1 MAGQREEIEA
11 TLDPSDWGEIRQLGH
26 RVVDDVTE
34 YLQTLRDLPVWR
46 PIPEEVRREFK
57 SSVPR
62 KPEGAAKAYEDFR
75 SHVLPYPLGNHHP
88 RFWGWVNGTGIP
100 IAALAEM
107 LAATINNNTWGGE
120 TSPILVERQVLEWLK
135 ELLGFPQEAS
145 GLLVSGGSMANLV
158 GLAVAVDAKA
168 GFDVAE
174 EGLSAAPKRLVL
186 YASEEVHS
194 SVDKAVRLLGLGF
207 SALRKIPVDDE
218 FTIDITQLE
227 RAIASDRADGLHP
240 FCVVGTAGTVN
251 TGATDPLN
259 QLADIAQR
267 EGMWFHVD
275 GAFGALSAL
284 SPSLK
289 QLTSGMERAD
299 SLGFD
304 LHKWMYLP
312 SEAACTL
319 VRDSEAHRRAF
330 ATHAPY
336 LSKQEGGGGVTG
348 TENPFNQYGIQLT
361 RSFKALK
368 VWMSIK
374 EYGSDKF
381 AELIEQNVEQARYL
395 AGLIEESSHIELL
408 APVPLNLV
416 NFRFVAPGMSEE
428 SLDTLNQTLLVRLQE
443 SGVAVPS
450 QRLIKGRFALCVA
463 NTNHRT
469 RREDFDLLVREVE
482 KIGLELLEESDTNPS
497 TTERGTKPRS
507 TWEAPGKGMIG
518 VKGLM

>member
-1 MAGQREEIEA
+1 MNSDVAYE
-11 TLDPSDWGEIRQLGH
+11 TLDPEDWDAMRALAH
-26 RVVDDVTE
+26 RMVDDAIT
-34 YLQTLRDLPVWR
+34 YLETVGERPVWQSV
-46 PIPEEVRREFK
+46 PEEIAARFDEPAPHEPAGAEAVYQEFLET
-57 SSVPR
+57 V
-62 KPEGAAKAYEDFR
+62 F
-75 SHVLPYPLGNHHP
+75 PYPMGNIHP
-88 RFWGWVNGTGIP
+88 RFWAWYMGSGTVFG
-100 IAALAEM
+100 ALAEFM
-107 LAATINNNTWGGE
+107 AAIMNPNLGGGNHVAN
-120 TSPILVERQVLEWLK
+120 LVEGQVVNWIK
-135 ELLGFPQEAS
+135 EILDFPADSS

-218 FTIDITQLE
+218 FRIDISQLE

-284 SPSLK
+284 SPALK

-330 ATHAPY
+330 STHAPY
-336 LSKQEGGGGVTG
+336 LSKQEGGVTG

-381 AELIEQNVEQARYL
+381 AEIIEQNVEQARYL

-428 SLDTLNQTLLVRLQE
+428 LLDTLNQTLLVRLQQ

-469 RREDFDLLVREVE
+469 RREDFDVLVREVE
-482 KIGLELLEESDTNPS
+482 KIGLELLGESETNPS
-497 TTERGTKPRS
+497 ITESATKPRS
-507 TWEAPGKGMIG
+507 TWEAPGRGVIG